1 MSPYLRF
8 RDPVALPLAGSK
20 NKKHP
25 NFVIMQTAEQEFTIK
40 VVRGSESTRRQPTL
54 WQRFDRLQRSL
65 APLRKGRHIKRGI
78 HYETES

>member
-1 MSPYLRF
+1 
-8 RDPVALPLAGSK
+8 
-20 NKKHP
+20 
-25 NFVIMQTAEQEFTIK
+25 MQTAEQEFTIK